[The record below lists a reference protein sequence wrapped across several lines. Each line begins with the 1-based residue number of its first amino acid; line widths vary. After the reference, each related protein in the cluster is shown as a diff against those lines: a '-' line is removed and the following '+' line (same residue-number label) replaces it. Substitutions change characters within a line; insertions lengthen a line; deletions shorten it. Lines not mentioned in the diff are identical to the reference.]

1 MAPPPPPTEI
11 APGLVFGSTGRRF
24 VAFLIDRVILIII
37 GLLLGFTAVAVF
49 GTDYATT
56 VGSEVLIVAISLGYF
71 VWTWRSS
78 ARATPGMRLLKLQ
91 VGNAFDGRTLT
102 TDQAVRRWVA
112 LGEPLALLSV
122 VPALVGIGGLV
133 VLGWSLTLLF
143 TTATSPTKQGL
154 HDRFANSAMV
164 EPIGVGNA
172 ALVGCV
178 VLLVLV
184 FVVLPVISIIA
195 LVIAGSAV
203 TEILSAVG
211 SPAPSLVP

>member
-1 MAPPPPPTEI
+1 M
-11 APGLVFGSTGRRF
+11 
-24 VAFLIDRVILIII
+24 
-37 GLLLGFTAVAVF
+37 
-49 GTDYATT
+49 
-56 VGSEVLIVAISLGYF
+56 
-71 VWTWRSS
+71 
-78 ARATPGMRLLKLQ
+78 
-91 VGNAFDGRTLT
+91 
-102 TDQAVRRWVA
+102 
-112 LGEPLALLSV
+112 
-122 VPALVGIGGLV
+122 
-133 VLGWSLTLLF
+133 VLGWSLALLF

-164 EPIGVGNA
+164 EPVGVGNA

-203 TEILSAVG
+203 TEILSTVG